1 MKIGVVVGCCS
12 FFCFSFIYYGEHW
25 VRFILDIIKII
36 QALAMFFFLL
46 CYVVVFHGHS
56 SLQNAFLIMVL
67 RYINMSLDNG

>member
-1 MKIGVVVGCCS
+1 MVSIGLGS
-12 FFCFSFIYYGEHW
+12 YY
-25 VRFILDIIKII
+25 VIIKII